1 MKLVLELKTPPY
13 DRRKT
18 MATEPPLVV
27 IVGPTASGKS
37 DLAMNLAEKFG
48 GEIICAD
55 SRTVYR
61 GMDIGTAKPNLEDQR
76 HVPHHL
82 LDIVNPDQRFTV
94 ADFQKLARQAI
105 TDIRRRGKIP
115 FLVGGTGL
123 YIDSVILD
131 YNFDV
136 NYDKNLR
143 ERLEKMTIDQLQKY
157 CNINNISLP
166 QNHLNKRYLIRT
178 IERGGTEQR
187 SSSNPIS
194 NSIIVGITTDKNTL
208 KTRIVQRAEHIFESG
223 VVQEANKLG
232 KKYGWKTEAMTGNI
246 YPLAHQIL
254 TGELSLEQVKQRF
267 IILDW
272 QLAKRQLTWL
282 KRHPFIQWETLKT
295 AAVAITNQLD
305 FAKIEQK

>member
-1 MKLVLELKTPPY
+1 
-13 DRRKT
+13 
-18 MATEPPLVV
+18 MATEPPLVA

-37 DLAMNLAEKFG
+37 DLAMSLAKKFG

-55 SRTVYR
+55 SRSVYR
-61 GMDIGTAKPNLEDQR
+61 GMDIGTAKPTSEDQR
-76 HVPHHL
+76 RVPHHL
-82 LDIVNPDQRFTV
+82 LDIVDPDQRFTV

-105 TDIRRRGKIP
+105 IDIRRRGKIP

-136 NYDKNLR
+136 DYDKNQR
-143 ERLEKMTIDQLQKY
+143 EQLEKMTIKQLQEY

-166 QNHLNKRYLIRT
+166 QNYLNKRHLVRA
-178 IERGGTEQR
+178 IERGGTEQQ
-187 SSSNPIS
+187 SSSNPIN
-194 NSIIVGITTDKNTL
+194 NSIIVGITTDRDIL
-208 KTRIVQRAEHIFESG
+208 RTRIVQRAEHIFESG

-232 KKYGWKTEAMTGNI
+232 KKYGWDYESMTGNI

-254 TGELSLEQVKQRF
+254 NGELSLQQAKQRF
-267 IILDW
+267 ITLDW
-272 QLAKRQLTWL
+272 QLAKRQMTWL
-282 KRHPFIQWETLKT
+282 KRHPFIQWETLET
-295 AAVAITNQLD
+295 ATEAITDQLG